1 MELVNAL
8 DILIGRLKNNGIL
21 VIVDIEKFYGYA
33 DSDEALLDGRK
44 EIGSGAGKSSRR

>member
-8 DILIGRLKNNGIL
+8 DILIGCLKNNGIL

-33 DSDEALLDGRK
+33 DSDEALLDARK
-44 EIGSGAGKSSRR
+44 KYEVVAGKSSRR